1 MITIKYLSVMKENFP
16 ITVSVQSLR
25 HFDFS
30 HRIRWPKICNEKV
43 DSVRVCTCHIVQRN
57 DLSQKIGTQFQRP
70 GWRTQP
76 AGRKWKWWFNSFGD
90 GGPCLGGFG
99 LCLLLLLV
107 QSSRR
112 TMRLTQLY
120 FLKIF
125 LWPLYLC
132 VDNHNRKIQC
142 KQHSGTPNKEQQDK
156 NARWS
161 ISMKILKKISNQA
174 PHWRHHHGGLLDTKI
189 SK

>member
-1 MITIKYLSVMKENFP
+1 M
-16 ITVSVQSLR
+16 QSPL

-30 HRIRWPKICNEKV
+30 HHIHWPKIRDEKV
-43 DSVRVCTCHIVQRN
+43 DSVRVSSCHVVLRN

-76 AGRKWKWWFNSFGD
+76 AGQKWKWWFNSFGD

-112 TMRLTQLY
+112 TMRLAQPY

-132 VDNHNRKIQC
+132 VNNHNRKIQC
-142 KQHSGTPNKEQQDK
+142 NQHCGTPSKVYKEQQDK
-156 NARWS
+156 KSEMINQHEDFVENQKTS
-161 ISMKILKKISNQA
+161 SSMHTEDITI
-174 PHWRHHHGGLLDTKI
+174 HRGGLFDTKI